1 MVVSTASRR
10 RLRSPIYAKIAER
23 RSATAKVLMVE
34 DDPHITE
41 CLSLVFQMRWPE
53 AEFVFTHL
61 GRKGVELAKSEAP
74 DIIVLDLGLPDISGF
89 EVLKRIRLFST
100 VPIIILT
107 ACSGEAEMAKGL
119 DLGADE
125 YMLKPFKQLDFLDRM
140 KCLLAR

>member
-1 MVVSTASRR
+1 
-10 RLRSPIYAKIAER
+10 
-23 RSATAKVLMVE
+23 MVE

-89 EVLKRIRLFST
+89 EVLRRIRLFST